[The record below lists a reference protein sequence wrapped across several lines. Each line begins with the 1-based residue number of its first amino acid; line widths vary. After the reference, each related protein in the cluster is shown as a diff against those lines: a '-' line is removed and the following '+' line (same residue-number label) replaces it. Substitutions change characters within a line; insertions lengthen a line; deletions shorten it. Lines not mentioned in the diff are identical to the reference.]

1 MKANDVYHRVM
12 YLPEGQ
18 NKPDSIRFVWAL
30 CFFFNP
36 SILRFDI
43 KSVIAISSQ
52 TQLTYH
58 TCKESLNK
66 VTSAF
71 AMTRERN

>member
-1 MKANDVYHRVM
+1 M
-12 YLPEGQ
+12 L
-18 NKPDSIRFVWAL
+18 
-30 CFFFNP
+30 FFLILR
-36 SILRFDI
+36 ILRFDI

-71 AMTRERN
+71 AMTFKAKFVREIK